1 VKPILIRQHEEMTPP
16 GLLVDWLR
24 ERGIPYEVHPSWLG
38 TAPDLTSYSFVASLG
53 SPYGPN
59 DTHET
64 AVVEE
69 LKLIE
74 AAVESELPVLGL
86 CFGGEALS
94 AVLGGRVERAPVPE
108 LGWREI
114 QTDDPAAVPAGPWL
128 EWHYERFTTPP
139 GAVEVARTADA
150 VQAFRFGPHLGV
162 QFHPESTVEIVARWA
177 GMDTGRLAELGIED
191 VAALLAAS
199 PERKAAARAAAFRLF
214 EAFLDGAVEDGVRES
229 AGEAGENEER
239 TAANRRP

>member
-24 ERGIPYEVHPSWLG
+24 ERGIPFKVHPSWLG
-38 TAPDLTSYSFVASLG
+38 AAPDLTSYSFVASLG

-59 DTHET
+59 DTHVT
-64 AVVEE
+64 AVVKE

-114 QTDDPAAVPAGPWL
+114 QTDDPVAVPAGPWL

-139 GAVEVARTADA
+139 GAVELARTADA
-150 VQAFRFGPHLGV
+150 VQAFRFGPHLAV
-162 QFHPESTVEIVARWA
+162 QFHPEATVDIISHWA
-177 GMDTGRLAELGIED
+177 SMDAKRLADLDIED
-191 VAALLAAS
+191 GTALLAAS
-199 PERKAAARAAAFRLF
+199 PERKAAAKAAAFRLF

-229 AGEAGENEER
+229 AGDAGEKE
-239 TAANRRP
+239 